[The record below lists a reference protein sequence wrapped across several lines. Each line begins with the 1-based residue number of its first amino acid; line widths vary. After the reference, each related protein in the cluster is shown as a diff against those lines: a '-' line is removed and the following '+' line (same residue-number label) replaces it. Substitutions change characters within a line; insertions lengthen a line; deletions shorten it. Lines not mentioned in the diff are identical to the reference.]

1 MLYEQKEKDVDDMW
15 HEMERI
21 KQNKLRSK
29 VEKNYNLVT
38 ASSED
43 VVDIKEIIENMDGKK
58 NGTTTDC
65 IEKQELLH
73 RTDTLMLTEPEIK
86 PLHENINLNY

>member
-1 MLYEQKEKDVDDMW
+1 ML

-43 VVDIKEIIENMDGKK
+43 VANIKVTIENMDGEKEMEQQRIALK
-58 NGTTTDC
+58 N
-65 IEKQELLH
+65 KNYY
-73 RTDTLMLTEPEIK
+73 IK
-86 PLHENINLNY
+86 RIH